1 MKKYTLF
8 LSVLTLIVGLFAQ
21 NTVFAIKHNVNV
33 GNYYF
38 NPSSLNVTVGDTVR
52 WVWVNGSHTTTSSTI
67 PGAAAS
73 WDEPI
78 NNSNTSYEYKVTVA
92 GTYNYVCTPHAGMGQ
107 VGSFTAAGAAPT
119 LNVTPSN
126 QNVTASAGNTS
137 FDVTSNSNWTA
148 SSNAAW
154 CTVTSSGSGNGS
166 ISATYTA
173 NASTSPRVATIT
185 VTVTGLPAQTV
196 TVSQSGAAATLAV
209 TPPNQNVTNN
219 DGVTTFTVT
228 SNTSWMASS
237 NSGWCTVTPS
247 GSGNGTITANFTEN
261 SGTDPRTAQITVTV
275 AGLAPVVVTVS
286 QDGTVGVGEQTLA
299 DLRAWPNPSTGS
311 FTIGTKAFGI
321 SNISVD
327 ILDIN
332 GRNILSQECTGN
344 QEYRFD
350 LSGKPEGIYFLRIRS
365 GDSSRVERMIIR
377 K

>member
-1 MKKYTLF
+1 MKKYTLYI
-8 LSVLTLIVGLFAQ
+8 SALTLILALFTQVTGYAL
-21 NTVFAIKHNVNV
+21 KHNVNV

-73 WDEPI
+73 WDESI

-148 SSNAAW
+148 SSNATW
-154 CTVTSSGSGNGS
+154 CTVTSNGSGNGS

-275 AGLAPVVVTVS
+275 TGLAPVVVTVS

-299 DLRAWPNPSTGS
+299 DFRAWPNPSTGS
-311 FTIGTKAFGI
+311 FTIGTKANGI
-321 SNISVD
+321 TNINVD

-332 GRNILSQECTGN
+332 GRNILSQECSGSH
-344 QEYRFD
+344 EYRFD
-350 LSGKPEGIYFLRIRS
+350 LSGRPEGIYFLRIRS
-365 GDSSRVERMIIR
+365 GDGIRVERMIIR